1 MFYILISLD
10 LMFLFICLFI
20 VLCLYSFIWF
30 PFFYLFPTTRFLCN
44 CIYIYLFFYFFYSS
58 ICCHFILHLSA
69 TDFGVS
75 FGLSVFCRSVLDF
88 AACSLPSLSSVAFF
102 FVLGSREKR
111 IDAVRDGFLTFA
123 CAFGSLFLS
132 GSCRAAFSFAS
143 IPCCYVS
150 VLYSDCC
157 GLFSLVFCCRYLVLP
172 YSCCILE
179 SVCLVSAGGVG
190 YYGMVA
196 SSALG
201 TANWKGDI
209 SHRSFLGISL
219 HRSCSFFF
227 WFFILIY

>member
-1 MFYILISLD
+1 
-10 LMFLFICLFI
+10 MFLFICFFI

-30 PFFYLFPTTRFLCN
+30 PFSISFQLLVFCVIVF
-44 CIYIYLFFYFFYSS
+44 IYIYSFIFFYSS
-58 ICCHFILHLSA
+58 ICCRFILHLSG

-75 FGLSVFCRSVLDF
+75 FGLSVFCRSVLDC

-111 IDAVRDGFLTFA
+111 IDAVRDGFLTSA

-132 GSCRAAFSFAS
+132 GGCRAAFSFAS

-179 SVCLVSAGGVG
+179 PVCLVSAGGVG

-196 SSALG
+196 SSSLG
-201 TANWKGDI
+201 TANWKGDV
-209 SHRSFLGISL
+209 SHRSFFDISL
-219 HRSCSFFF
+219 HRLCSVFF

>member
-1 MFYILISLD
+1 MIS
-10 LMFLFICLFI
+10 
-20 VLCLYSFIWF
+20 
-30 PFFYLFPTTRFLCN
+30 FFYLFPTACFLCN

-58 ICCHFILHLSA
+58 ICCRFILHLSGS
-69 TDFGVS
+69 DFGVS
-75 FGLSVFCRSVLDF
+75 FGFSVFCRSVLDR

-102 FVLGSREKR
+102 FVLRSREKR
-111 IDAVRDGFLTFA
+111 IDAVRDGFLTSA

-201 TANWKGDI
+201 TAN
-209 SHRSFLGISL
+209 
-219 HRSCSFFF
+219 
-227 WFFILIY
+227 

>member
-1 MFYILISLD
+1 
-10 LMFLFICLFI
+10 MFLFICLFI

-44 CIYIYLFFYFFYSS
+44 CIYIYLFFYFSIHLFVVALFY
-58 ICCHFILHLSA
+58 IFQVLI
-69 TDFGVS
+69 FGVS
-75 FGLSVFCRSVLDF
+75 FGLSVFCRSVLDC

-111 IDAVRDGFLTFA
+111 IDAVRDGFLTSA

-132 GSCRAAFSFAS
+132 GGCRAAFSFAS

-150 VLYSDCC
+150 VLLSDSCS
-157 GLFSLVFCCRYLVLP
+157 LFSLVFCCRYLVLP

-209 SHRSFLGISL
+209 SHRSFFDISL
-219 HRSCSFFF
+219 HRSCSVFF